1 LPKTQMLFNV
11 MDLIQEY
18 NQSTNGSAQ
27 AAFDFILRHRRSVS
41 KDLLK
46 EMMLNYRTYFKPQQ
60 KRRIV
65 TDYQKFIIKKLQQHT
80 SDIAI
85 GYNIVKYVKLAD
97 EDERIIIDYLYSR
110 LEPHIDSVQA
120 RVYFLRKRS
129 VLEYIENNILIKRK
143 L

>member
-1 LPKTQMLFNV
+1 MLFNV

-18 NQSTNGSAQ
+18 NQSTNGSAHE
-27 AAFDFILRHRRSVS
+27 AFGFILRHRRSVS
-41 KDLLK
+41 RDLLK

-65 TDYQKFIIKKLQQHT
+65 TDYQTFIIKKLQQHT

-85 GYNIVKYVKLAD
+85 GYNIVKCVKLAD
-97 EDERIIIDYLYSR
+97 EDEQIIIDYLYSR

-143 L
+143 S

>member
-1 LPKTQMLFNV
+1 MPKTQMLFNV
-11 MDLIQEY
+11 MDLIREY

-65 TDYQKFIIKKLQQHT
+65 TDYQKFIMKKLQQH
-80 SDIAI
+80 
-85 GYNIVKYVKLAD
+85 K
-97 EDERIIIDYLYSR
+97 
-110 LEPHIDSVQA
+110 P
-120 RVYFLRKRS
+120 FLF
-129 VLEYIENNILIKRK
+129 VLH
-143 L
+143 